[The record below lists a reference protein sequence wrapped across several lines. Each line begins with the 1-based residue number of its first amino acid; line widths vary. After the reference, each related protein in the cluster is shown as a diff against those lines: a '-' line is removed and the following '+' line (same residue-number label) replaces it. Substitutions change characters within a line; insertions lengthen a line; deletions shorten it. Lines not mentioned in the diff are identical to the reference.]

1 MEKAKVRALVLFQKV
16 YFVCVASFAMHRFIL
31 HYYLR
36 ETHLVNLV
44 MCLYVL
50 GNWEFDIL

>member
-44 MCLYVL
+44 MCSYVL